1 MTSIPGALY
10 EDFRRDGYAVCRGL
24 FAAADLVP
32 VRESF
37 DRFYERGLDLGRSWR
52 HGNLFFRVVPDEG
65 LGRVVRLVQWPAY
78 DDPVLARLR
87 IDARLLRLVEPLVG
101 RDLKQII
108 NQLHWKPPGAA
119 MVDFAFHQ
127 DCRFRRP
134 VSAFRDLATSYVQT
148 GIAVDAHT
156 VENGAMRVLPGS
168 HLMGDLGLGDEGP
181 VLGQTMRDA
190 ALIAKGLDPA
200 RLVNLVME
208 PGDVAFWSPYLV
220 HGSGPNRTAGDRRL
234 YINGYATAGKAD
246 RGEWAFRDGAAVP
259 LGGEPA
265 IIHFEALRERPE
277 PHFVDEDY

>member
-1 MTSIPGALY
+1 VSDNPDELY
-10 EDFRRDGYAVCRGL
+10 DHYRREGYAVCRGL
-24 FAAADLVP
+24 FGAAELAAIAA
-32 VRESF
+32 SF
-37 DRFYERGLDLGRSWR
+37 DRFYEQGIQLGRSWR

-78 DDPVLARLR
+78 DDPVLARVR
-87 IDARLLRLVEPLVG
+87 TDPRLLRLVEPLVG

-134 VSAFRDLATSYVQT
+134 ASAFRDLATSYVQT
-148 GIAVDAHT
+148 GLAVDPHT
-156 VENGAMRVLPGS
+156 VENGAMRVLPRS

-190 ALIAKGLDPA
+190 ALVAKGLDPDD
-200 RLVNLVME
+200 LVDLVLE

-220 HGSGPNRTAGDRRL
+220 HGSGPNRTGGDRRL
-234 YINGYATAGKAD
+234 YINGYVMADKSD
-246 RGEWAFRDGAAVP
+246 RGEWAFRGGQPAP
-259 LGGEPA
+259 LTGEPA
-265 IIHFEALRERPE
+265 LIHFDRLREKPQ
-277 PHFVDEDY
+277 PHYVDEEY